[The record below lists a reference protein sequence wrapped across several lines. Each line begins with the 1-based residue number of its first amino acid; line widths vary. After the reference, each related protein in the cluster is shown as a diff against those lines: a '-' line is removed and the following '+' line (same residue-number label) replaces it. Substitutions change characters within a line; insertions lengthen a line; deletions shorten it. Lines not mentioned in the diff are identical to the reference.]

1 MMPLADAAR
10 ELGVAPVTLKRWR
23 KLGCPCVP
31 GRRGRGHAALYDPE
45 AIRTWRAAHGRE
57 ALALEMGAVLPGV
70 MADAVFDA
78 WRELEGPTKREKA
91 GPMALALYACATAAL
106 DHLRAENASVPQF
119 RAPFPEH
126 FEYLRKIAAG

>member
-10 ELGVAPVTLKRWR
+10 ELGVAPITLKRWR
-23 KLGCPCVP
+23 RLGCPCVP

-45 AIRTWRAAHGRE
+45 AIRAWRAAHGRE
-57 ALALEMGAVLPGV
+57 ALALELGTVLPGV
-70 MADAVFDA
+70 LAEAVFDA

>member
-31 GRRGRGHAALYDPE
+31 GRRGRGHAALYDPD

-57 ALALEMGAVLPGV
+57 AAMLEIAAAAPGV
-70 MADAVFDA
+70 LADATLDA
-78 WRELEGPTKREKA
+78 FNQIDAPDKRRQA
-91 GPMALALYACATAAL
+91 GLLAGTWYVLTTALL
-106 DHLRAENASVPQF
+106 DHLRTTCAEVPELAGVPGPVE
-119 RAPFPEH
+119 R
-126 FEYLRKIAAG
+126 LRKIAAA